1 MTSDDNTV
9 NIEDAKPR
17 YHHGDLRAAL
27 IEQGLRD
34 LAGGA
39 AGDLSLR
46 AIARKV
52 GVSATAV
59 YRHFPDKT
67 ALIDALSIEGDRMLG
82 EASRR
87 AQESAGGGRMG
98 FDATGRA
105 YVRFAL
111 NHPALFRLMMARFR
125 GMPGDPDSQSIG
137 LRLLVDNV
145 AAMSAPDVPLA
156 ERALRALQSWALVH
170 GLAMLMLDGIVPADE
185 ALIDA
190 VIASP
195 FADDASRA

>member
-67 ALIDALSIEGDRMLG
+67 ALIDALSIEGDRLLG

-125 GMPGDPDSQSIG
+125 GMPGDPDAQSVG

>member
-17 YHHGDLRAAL
+17 YHHGDLRTAL

-67 ALIDALSIEGDRMLG
+67 ALIDALSIEGDRLLG

-125 GMPGDPDSQSIG
+125 GMPGDPDAQSVG

-190 VIASP
+190 VIASS

>member
-170 GLAMLMLDGIVPADE
+170 VLALLMLDGIVPADE

>member
-67 ALIDALSIEGDRMLG
+67 ALIDALSIEGDRLLG

-125 GMPGDPDSQSIG
+125 GMPGDPDAQSIG

>member
-67 ALIDALSIEGDRMLG
+67 ALIDALSIEGDRLLG

-125 GMPGDPDSQSIG
+125 GMPGDPDAQSVG

-190 VIASP
+190 VIASS

>member
-67 ALIDALSIEGDRMLG
+67 ALIDALSIEGDRLLG

-125 GMPGDPDSQSIG
+125 GMPGDPDAQSIG

-190 VIASP
+190 VIASS

>member
-67 ALIDALSIEGDRMLG
+67 ALIDALSIEGDRLLG

-125 GMPGDPDSQSIG
+125 AMPGDPDAQSVG

-145 AAMSAPDVPLA
+145 AAMSAPDVPDA

-195 FADDASRA
+195 FAADASGA